1 MQKLQAIP
9 KLSKS
14 PIFSAYAAPEI
25 ISGSRYDPMK
35 SDIWSLGIVLFVMLN
50 GEMPFEDSVLSR
62 LLRDQKDRSYDFA
75 NDIKKTLS
83 NVCKS
88 VVYKLL
94 EPNPRRRVSIE
105 EVYAMKW
112 IKKHVER
119 TSKNN

>member
-1 MQKLQAIP
+1 
-9 KLSKS
+9 
-14 PIFSAYAAPEI
+14 
-25 ISGSRYDPMK
+25 MK